1 MTVSGVHPPGGRR
14 SCGVDNPRSPS
25 SGALN
30 DPSSHTDR
38 WATPA
43 APTAIRTA
51 LAYNLS
57 IADVHTYHV
66 GDGSVLV
73 HNDCFQS
80 FGSGLNLLR
89 DATIDGVR
97 MRVKSGHGYRADHG
111 SIDITSVL
119 RRDEVDLAVATDL
132 AARVKGGTNVAP
144 AGSGNHTTFQTTLGG
159 YQIEYRS
166 VFVPATGRYDI
177 STYYIP

>member
-30 DPSSHTDR
+30 DPSS
-38 WATPA
+38 
-43 APTAIRTA
+43 
-51 LAYNLS
+51 
-57 IADVHTYHV
+57 
-66 GDGSVLV
+66 
-73 HNDCFQS
+73 FQS